1 MPARLTAYLPDAPA
15 PTLLLAAGQT
25 LAIGRA
31 ADNALALEHP
41 SVSRWHA
48 QLQPQADGHWQLH
61 DLGSKNGSYRDGVRV
76 AAPIAL
82 ETATWLR
89 FGDIYAEFAPLSP
102 ADAELAERRQRAR
115 CDRATALTQGL
126 AQIGGLDDLLGA
138 SLDAVVELA
147 QAERGLLVLTDSH
160 GQRVAAS
167 HGIGPLPL
175 QHSLPGSE
183 GALHRAL
190 RDGRATVAHD
200 VGGVPWLAE
209 RASVCA
215 AGLRTLLCL
224 PLRDGTRVLG
234 AIYADSRRAGS
245 AIGAL
250 DMQLL
255 EAFCERA
262 ALWIAARQALRDTGA
277 EQGPGPA

>member
-15 PTLLLAAGQT
+15 PTLLLAAGQP

-48 QLQPQADGHWQLH
+48 RLQPQADGHWQLH
-61 DLGSKNGSYRDGVRV
+61 DLGSKNGSFRDGVRV
-76 AAPIAL
+76 AAPVAL
-82 ETATWLR
+82 DTATWLR
-89 FGDIYAEFAPLSP
+89 FGDIYAEFAPLSA

-115 CDRATALTQGL
+115 CDRATALTQEL
-126 AQIGGLDDLLGA
+126 AQVGRLDDLLGA

-147 QAERGLLVLTDSH
+147 QAERGVLVLADAH
-160 GQRVAAS
+160 GQRIAAS
-167 HGIGPLPL
+167 HGTGPLPL
-175 QHSLPGSE
+175 QHGLAGSE
-183 GALHRAL
+183 GALRRAL
-190 RDGRATVAHD
+190 QHGQTTVAHD
-200 VGGVPWLAE
+200 IGGVPWLAE

-215 AGLRTLLCL
+215 AGLRTMLCL

-250 DMQLL
+250 DMELL

-262 ALWIAARQALRDTGA
+262 ALWIAARQALRETGA
-277 EQGPGPA
+277 APGPA